1 MNKLAVVSLII
12 SLSAMG
18 LFVARGFAQEEKQEP
33 HNWVDPETKCQY
45 IITPEGGI
53 SMRMVD
59 NGVIYIHMGCKPLVD
74 LKKPIK

>member
-1 MNKLAVVSLII
+1 MNKLAVVSLIV

-18 LFVARGFAQEEKQEP
+18 LFVTRGVSQEEKQEP
-33 HNWVDPETKCQY
+33 HNWIDPETKCQY

>member
-1 MNKLAVVSLII
+1 MNKLGLLVLII
-12 SLSAMG
+12 CTAFLI
-18 LFVARGFAQEEKQEP
+18 LVATGYAQEEKQEP
-33 HNWVDPETKCQY
+33 HNWVDPVTKCQY

-59 NGVIYIHMGCKPLVD
+59 NGVIYMHMGCKPLVD